1 MNSVQLPHGQCLRVC
16 HDQCL
21 RERHDQCLRER
32 HEQCLWVF
40 LEVELA
46 IPEIS
51 TYRHLLHETTVFRI
65 FTTHVVAI
73 SLSHGN
79 S

>member
-1 MNSVQLPHGQCLRVC
+1 MNSVQLPYGQCLRVC
-16 HDQCL
+16 
-21 RERHDQCLRER
+21 HDQCLRER

-46 IPEIS
+46 IPVIS
-51 TYRHLLHETTVFRI
+51 TYRHLLRETTVFRI

>member
-1 MNSVQLPHGQCLRVC
+1 MNTVQLPHGQCLRVC
-16 HDQCL
+16 
-21 RERHDQCLRER
+21 HDQCLRER

-46 IPEIS
+46 IPVIS
-51 TYRHLLHETTVFRI
+51 TYRHLLHETTV